1 MMKGGRE
8 GGSEGKKNISPRSVP
23 LRMSASS
30 PSPPPRPP
38 ALSSSLFFF
47 SPLLSPCCLPSS
59 HFLISHI
66 MRSFPRRGMYHS
78 YNATGTATRQYEH
91 ANCGYGK
98 YFLLDIYTL
107 DLLTGHISTS
117 ISRDYIFNF
126 VEFSDR
132 EPHANNIDRRVSES

>member
-1 MMKGGRE
+1 MMKGGRPE

-30 PSPPPRPP
+30 PSSPQPRPP

-66 MRSFPRRGMYHS
+66 MRSFPRSGMYHS

-91 ANCGYGK
+91 ANCGYMA
-98 YFLLDIYTL
+98 
-107 DLLTGHISTS
+107 STS
-117 ISRDYIFNF
+117 SLTFSHLICSLGIYQQVFRGIIFSILWSSVIESLMQIISI
-126 VEFSDR
+126 VE
-132 EPHANNIDRRVSES
+132 